1 MQCEEYIVRIVWS
14 KTFLD
19 LFENS
24 TIVKYSVMWGG
35 VMRGPPVYIWYSVMA
50 RAKKSGAG
58 TYSVLV
64 ETSLG
69 LLLLAWVTFFIN
81 FADYVS
87 IAITPQV
94 DKFANL

>member
-1 MQCEEYIVRIVWS
+1 
-14 KTFLD
+14 
-19 LFENS
+19 
-24 TIVKYSVMWGG
+24 
-35 VMRGPPVYIWYSVMA
+35 MRGPPVYIWYSVMA
-50 RAKKSGAG
+50 RAKKTGAG
-58 TYSVLV
+58 TKYSVLV